1 MPSTYSTNLKLEL
14 MTTGE
19 NSGTWGTK
27 TNTNLGT
34 LLEQAIVGYET
45 QAITNGADT
54 VLTIADGVS
63 STARNYVLELTGVL
77 TANRNLIVP
86 AIEKPYI
93 IYNNTTGG
101 YSVTVKVSGQTGVT
115 VANGKKAVV
124 YNNGTDVVE
133 VANAPVTEAG
143 TQTLTNK
150 TISVDN
156 NTISGIAASSFVLS
170 NGSGNIDGSA
180 AQKAVPTGTVV
191 GTSDS
196 QTLTNKTLTAPVIST
211 IANTGT
217 LTLPTSTDTL
227 VGRATSDTL
236 TNKTINGANNT
247 LTVRLANDVSGTLP
261 VANGGTGAASLTANN
276 VLLGNGTSAVQVVA
290 PGTSGNLLTSNG
302 TTWASAAPPA
312 TGAWVKI
319 TSTTVGASVD
329 QIDFNNLGSY
339 LSLRFTFSNIRPSSD
354 GADFWARL
362 SSDNGSTF
370 LTSNYSPG
378 GNAWSFAQSVGSNSA
393 DGGVAGTL
401 EINNFDIAQKTIAT
415 GFFGYFDTVASFKD
429 TTSGFSHTT
438 QTAMTSVRFLFGT
451 GKINAGTILVEGWT
465 GS

>member
-1 MPSTYSTNLKLEL
+1 

-34 LLEQAIVGYET
+34 LLEQAVVGYAT
-45 QAITNGADT
+45 QTITDGSDT

-63 STARNYVLELTGVL
+63 STARNYVLELTGL
-77 TANRNLIVP
+77 LSANRNLIVP
-86 AIEKPYI
+86 AIQKPYI

-124 YNNGTDVVE
+124 YNNGTDVIE
-133 VANAPVTEAG
+133 VANAPVTETA

-170 NGSGNIDGSA
+170 NGSGNIDGA
-180 AQKAVPTGTVV
+180 ASQKAIPTGAVV

-196 QTLTNKTLTAPVIST
+196 QTLTNKTLTAPVIAT

-227 VGRATSDTL
+227 VGRATTDTL

-247 LTVRLANDVSGTLP
+247 LTVRLADDVSGTLP
-261 VANGGTGAASLTANN
+261 VANGGTGATSLTANN

-290 PGTSGNLLTSNG
+290 PGTSGNVLTSNG
-302 TTWASAAPPA
+302 TTWSSSSLSRAVLIGIGAAYNGNVTFTNIPSFSSLLA
-312 TGAWVKI
+312 IVSVRINTG
-319 TSTTVGASVD
+319 TN
-329 QIDFNNLGSY
+329 QR
-339 LSLRFTFSNIRPSSD
+339 LRV
-354 GADFWARL
+354 AL
-362 SSDNGSTF
+362 SSDNGSSYGSPINI
-370 LTSNYSPG
+370 SNNQDVTYEPYTGSVTISG
-378 GNAWSFAQSVGSNSA
+378 TNVVGN
-393 DGGVAGTL
+393 
-401 EINNFDIAQKTIAT
+401 KTITPAVLDLNGVYTTVGTESVIT
-415 GFFGYFDTVASFKD
+415 GVIDAVQFSMGS
-429 TTSGFSHTT
+429 TSSGIQVT
-438 QTAMTSVRFLFGT
+438 LFG
-451 GKINAGTILVEGWT
+451 IP
-465 GS
+465 

>member
-1 MPSTYSTNLKLEL
+1 MA
-14 MTTGE
+14 TGE

-34 LLEQAIVGYET
+34 LLEQAIVGYDT
-45 QAITNGADT
+45 QVITDGADT
-54 VLTIADGVS
+54 VLTMADGVS
-63 STARNYVLELTGVL
+63 SVARNYILELTGLL

-86 AIEKPYI
+86 ALDKSYI

-115 VANGKKAVV
+115 VANGKKAIV
-124 YNNGTDVVE
+124 YNNSTDVIE
-133 VANAPVTEAG
+133 VVNDPVTPAG

-170 NGSGNIDGSA
+170 NGSGNIDGGA
-180 AQKAVPTGTVV
+180 AQKAIPTGAVV

-196 QTLTNKTLTAPVIST
+196 QTLTNKTLTAPVIAT

-261 VANGGTGAASLTANN
+261 VANGGTGATSLAANN
-276 VLLGNGTSAVQVVA
+276 VLLGNGTSALQVVA
-290 PGTSGNLLTSNG
+290 PGTSGNILTSNG
-302 TTWASAAPPA
+302 TTWASAAPA
-312 TGAWVKI
+312 NTWVKI
-319 TSTTVGASVD
+319 AATTVSTSVA
-329 QIDFNNLGSY
+329 QIDYTGLSSY
-339 LSLRFTFSNIRPSSD
+339 LSLRFTFNNIRPSSD
-354 GADFWARL
+354 AADFWGRI
-362 SSDNGSTF
+362 SSDNGVSF
-370 LTSNYSPG
+370 LTSNYLTG
-378 GNAWSFAQSVGSNSA
+378 GNAWNFTPDGVGSNSN
-393 DGGVAGTL
+393 DGGASGTL
-401 EINNFDIAQKTIAT
+401 TVNNFNIAQKTIGTA
-415 GFFGYFDTVASFKD
+415 FFAFFTDLAAFKD
-429 TTSGFSHTT
+429 YQSGVAHEDR
-438 QTAMTSVRFLFGT
+438 TAMNAIRFMFSSGNIT
-451 GKINAGTILVEGWT
+451 AGTILVEGWT